1 MDDDDT
7 VDGPR
12 LADLISEPEDVPKI
26 RERVKTLAK
35 QARDRGEDATVDD
48 FLAQSRKNDAA
59 YIAPVDLEK
68 AEWIADI
75 YDQEGRPETHPRNF
89 HYQIL
94 GKGYEKRNGE
104 PYTASNSSWTDLKE
118 AFKWARI
125 IGLVDSSRIEDA
137 ANPEPTTTAF
147 SDVDNPLPRERVD
160 ATERAVD
167 GVEVDDGF
175 QHSRIPR
182 EIELAKCLF
191 DDVDEFIQTA
201 AKMIADQTFQNL
213 YFDAA
218 AEQRYYIEI
227 WAEKSGVIPEDLA
240 REYGATI
247 RESGKGEFSLSM
259 CEKAVEIADARNQD
273 LAICIVSDHD
283 PKGRDMRQSASRKI
297 EVMAA
302 LSGVEAEVTQAAV
315 TKQQVEE
322 FGIPGDPAKVPD
334 GLDNDVDGAKGYE
347 TQKEI
352 FREYAGQY
360 PVEIQAFSTRYPDAF
375 EAEIE
380 SVVQQY
386 FDADLDERIQD
397 NAREAREQARRA
409 LVGAFEDRRDEI
421 AEALAE
427 LQAALDEYRGE
438 LESNV
443 EAATQGLSMLR
454 DEEHYVREA
463 VGLADR
469 RDELGERIKAVDY
482 KAVVSEIDV
491 EIPDPVAAGVDDP
504 VLDTRRS
511 FMEQLTAYR
520 QHNMRYGDE

>member
-1 MDDDDT
+1 
-7 VDGPR
+7 
-12 LADLISEPEDVPKI
+12 
-26 RERVKTLAK
+26 
-35 QARDRGEDATVDD
+35 
-48 FLAQSRKNDAA
+48 
-59 YIAPVDLEK
+59 
-68 AEWIADI
+68 
-75 YDQEGRPETHPRNF
+75 
-89 HYQIL
+89 
-94 GKGYEKRNGE
+94 
-104 PYTASNSSWTDLKE
+104 
-118 AFKWARI
+118 
-125 IGLVDSSRIEDA
+125 
-137 ANPEPTTTAF
+137 
-147 SDVDNPLPRERVD
+147 
-160 ATERAVD
+160 
-167 GVEVDDGF
+167 
-175 QHSRIPR
+175 
-182 EIELAKCLF
+182 
-191 DDVDEFIQTA
+191 
-201 AKMIADQTFQNL
+201 
-213 YFDAA
+213 
-218 AEQRYYIEI
+218 
-227 WAEKSGVIPEDLA
+227 
-240 REYGATI
+240 
-247 RESGKGEFSLSM
+247 M

-520 QHNMRYGDE
+520 QHNMRYADE

>member
-75 YDQEGRPETHPRNF
+75 YEREGRPETHPRNF

-191 DDVDEFIQTA
+191 DDFDEFIQTA

-218 AEQRYYIEI
+218 AEQPYYIEI
-227 WAEKSGVIPEDLA
+227 WSEKSGVVPESMA
-240 REYGATI
+240 REYAATI

-259 CEKAVEIADARNQD
+259 CEGAIEIANARNQK
-273 LAICIVSDHD
+273 LAVCIVSDFDAAGADMPISAARKLEVLGAIHD
-283 PKGRDMRQSASRKI
+283 V
-297 EVMAA
+297 EVE
-302 LSGVEAEVTQAAV
+302 LVHGAV
-315 TKQQVEE
+315 TKQQVEDY
-322 FGIPGDPAKVPD
+322 GLPGDPGKIPD
-334 GLDNDVDGAKGYE
+334 GLEDGVRGAKGYE
-347 TQKEI
+347 TQKEV

-360 PVEIQAFSTRYPDAF
+360 PVEIQGFSTRHEDAF
-375 EAEIE
+375 GDELAATIDPYYDAE
-380 SVVQQY
+380 
-386 FDADLDERIQD
+386 LDDRLTHNLTD
-397 NAREAREQARRA
+397 AREQARRVLVSAFESHRGEIEAA
-409 LVGAFEDRRDEI
+409 LVDLRESIGDYHD
-421 AEALAE
+421 
-427 LQAALDEYRGE
+427 D

-443 EAATQGLSMLR
+443 EAALQGLTMLR
-454 DEEHYVREA
+454 EQEQQLRDHHQLV
-463 VGLADR
+463 DR
-469 RDELGERIKAVDY
+469 REDLSDSVSAVDY
-482 KAVVSEIDV
+482 RRVVSEIDV
-491 EIPDPVAAGVDDP
+491 DVPDPLVDGVEDAL
-504 VLDTRRS
+504 LDTQRS
-511 FMEQLTAYR
+511 LIEQLDHYR
-520 QHNMRYGDE
+520 AFNVRYVDE